1 VEMQVCR
8 LDHDGVE
15 LVVAEAGEGDPA
27 LLFLHPNAADH
38 TFFGPQV
45 EEFSARHRV
54 VAIDQRGF
62 GDSGKPDGPYTP
74 AAFAEDVAFVIDE
87 LGLDRPVVLGC
98 SMGGAVAL
106 ELAARHPDA
115 LCGLVLLNRS
125 IANNPAMASRIAELA
140 AKLRGDEGEAALQAL
155 VGAQVGDMDAP
166 GLREDYLGM
175 AKSVPP
181 RVLASTMEGFV
192 DWDGEAALRRVTV
205 PTLFTFSHMTGTYAE
220 LDRLVELSPHVVI
233 GHTVGAGHFDH
244 LTVPD
249 QVNPMLR
256 RFLDVYV
263 VPAAP
268 SH

>member
-1 VEMQVCR
+1 VDMHVGR
-8 LDHDGVE
+8 VDHDGVG
-15 LVVAEAGEGDPA
+15 LVVAEVGEGDPA
-27 LLFLHPNAADH
+27 LLFLHPVAADH

-45 EEFSARHRV
+45 EELSARHRV

-62 GDSGKPDGPYTP
+62 GGSSKPDGPYTP
-74 AAFAEDVAFVIDE
+74 AAFADDAAFVVDQ

-106 ELAARHPDA
+106 ELAARHPDTIR
-115 LCGLVLLNRS
+115 GLVVLNRS
-125 IANNPAMASRIAELA
+125 ITNNPALAARIAELA
-140 AKLRGDEGEAALQAL
+140 AKLRGNEGEAALEAL
-155 VGAQVGDMDAP
+155 VSGQVGPMDVA
-166 GLREDYLGM
+166 GLREEYSRM

-181 RVLASTMEGFV
+181 WVLASTMEGFV

-205 PTLFTFSHMTGTYAE
+205 PTLFTFSEMTGTYAE

-263 VPAAP
+263 VPGAP